1 MTIYERRMKKL
12 SRPSEIRN
20 DEEIVL
26 SVRQWV
32 NTFVMEMNLC
42 PFAKYEML
50 NNRVRFAT
58 TRAITEEQLLM
69 SLQDELELLN
79 SDPSVETTLLIHP
92 NVLQDF
98 YDYNQFL
105 SNADNL
111 LLEMGLEGT
120 YQIASFHPDYQFGGT
135 NPDDAENYT
144 NRSPYPLLHL
154 IREASLERAIVEYSD
169 VDQIPIRNVAL
180 MNSLGHN
187 KLQTLFESLF
197 AL

>member
-1 MTIYERRMKKL
+1 MDEAAQT
-12 SRPSEIRN
+12 SEPRK
-20 DEEIVL
+20 DEETVQ
-26 SVRQWV
+26 SVKKWLK
-32 NTFVMEMNLC
+32 TFVVEMNLC
-42 PFAKYEML
+42 PFARDEIL
-50 NNRVRFAT
+50 NKRVRFAS

-79 SDPSVETTLLIHP
+79 SDPAIETTLLIHA

-105 SNADNL
+105 SYADKL
-111 LLEMGLEGT
+111 LLQMGLEGI
-120 YQIASFHPDYQFGGT
+120 YQIASFHPDYQFDGT

-154 IREASLERAIVEYSD
+154 LREASLERAIADYPD
-169 VDQIPIRNVAL
+169 VDQISVRNVAL

-187 KLQTLFESLF
+187 KLQALFESLF
-197 AL
+197 KV

>member
-1 MTIYERRMKKL
+1 MKKA
-12 SRPSEIRN
+12 SRPSELRN
-20 DEEIVL
+20 DEETIL

-32 NTFVMEMNLC
+32 KTFVIEMNLC

-50 NNRVRFAT
+50 NNRVRFTT

-69 SLQDELELLN
+69 SLQDELEFLSN
-79 SDPSVETTLLIHP
+79 DPSVETTLLIHS

-98 YDYNQFL
+98 YDYNEFL
-105 SNADNL
+105 SNADKL

-120 YQIASFHPDYQFGGT
+120 YQVASFHPDYQFGGT

-154 IREASLERAIVEYSD
+154 IREESLERAIAEYPD
-169 VDQIPIRNVAL
+169 VDQVPARNVAL
-180 MNSLGHN
+180 MNSLGRN
-187 KLQTLFESLF
+187 KLQAKFESLF
-197 AL
+197 KL

>member
-1 MTIYERRMKKL
+1 MKKL

-120 YQIASFHPDYQFGGT
+120 I
-135 NPDDAENYT
+135 
-144 NRSPYPLLHL
+144 RSPVFIQTINLAVQ
-154 IREASLERAIVEYSD
+154 IRTMQRIIQTAH
-169 VDQIPIRNVAL
+169 PTPCC
-180 MNSLGHN
+180 
-187 KLQTLFESLF
+187 TLFGRRVLSKLLWNILMSIKFQYETWR
-197 AL
+197 

>member
-12 SRPSEIRN
+12 SRPREIRK

-58 TRAITEEQLLM
+58 TNAITEEQLLM

-79 SDPSVETTLLIHP
+79 REPSVETTLLIHP
-92 NVLQDF
+92 NVVQDF

-105 SNADNL
+105 SYADNL

-120 YQIASFHPDYQFGGT
+120 YQVASFHPDYQFGGT
-135 NPDDAENYT
+135 NPEDAENYT

-154 IREASLERAIVEYSD
+154 IREASLERAIVEYPD

-187 KLQTLFESLF
+187 KLQALFESLF
-197 AL
+197 KL

>member
-1 MTIYERRMKKL
+1 MKKAT
-12 SRPSEIRN
+12 RPSEIRN

-42 PFAKYEML
+42 PFAKHEML

-58 TRAITEEQLLM
+58 TSAITEEQLLM

-79 SDPSVETTLLIHP
+79 SDPSVETTLLIHS

-98 YDYNQFL
+98 DDYNQFL
-105 SNADNL
+105 SYADNL
-111 LLEMGLEGT
+111 LVELGLEGT

-154 IREASLERAIVEYSD
+154 IREASLERAIVEYPD

-187 KLQTLFESLF
+187 KLQALFERLF
-197 AL
+197 KL

>member
-1 MTIYERRMKKL
+1 MNKL
-12 SRPSEIRN
+12 SRPSELQS
-20 DEEIVL
+20 DEETVL
-26 SVRQWV
+26 SVLQWV
-32 NTFVMEMNLC
+32 KTFVMEMNLC
-42 PFAKYEML
+42 PFARYEML
-50 NNRVRFAT
+50 NNRVRFVT
-58 TRAITEEQLLM
+58 TSAITEEQLLL

-79 SDPSVETTLLIHP
+79 SDPSVETTLLIHA

-105 SNADNL
+105 SSADKL

-120 YQIASFHPDYQFGGT
+120 YQVASFHPDYQFGGT

-154 IREASLERAIVEYSD
+154 IREASLERAIANYPD
-169 VDQIPIRNVAL
+169 VDQVPVRNVAL

-187 KLQTLFESLF
+187 KLQALFESLF
-197 AL
+197 KL